1 MAIIEFLKK
10 IIKVKDNDL
19 SFLKVGDIIWARRYQ
34 TEEEKNKI
42 KKGHQISPYVIIK
55 KKLHKVYA
63 LQCTSNPHQEIK
75 WKMIYYPLGRLNYDF
90 NKNTYINCTA
100 VVELKKIQFVEMIGR
115 LSLYDLNQLKK
126 QLYILKNSTFPIRP
140 NIEDRYLNYNFT
152 VGDIILFNGNKYYIN
167 KITSKEYE
175 TYRLR
180 QHLKKGKTILIN
192 NTYYSFIFEK
202 TVILN
207 KKDKYILIDT
217 FNTGEIENI
226 DDYRNDYLSKRMIVP
241 GIPKSF
247 RVGALIEYDN
257 NMYYIYDEENN
268 YYLTYRVFAPTIYE
282 KGMAAL
288 LIKKG
293 IYYTYFNIEKIQ
305 KSNLIKYKVRRC
317 ASIEEIEYNKNIF
330 NSSKTLRN
338 KKRKELFVNKL
349 NGERKTNDFVP
360 MVILR
365 HNITGKYYLII
376 SLDNNV
382 MELVNINDLSDL
394 FYFEISETM
403 PFAYYRVM
411 DKNEFD
417 KYLKKVKEFKEVALT
432 LQR

>member
-1 MAIIEFLKK
+1 
-10 IIKVKDNDL
+10 
-19 SFLKVGDIIWARRYQ
+19 
-34 TEEEKNKI
+34 
-42 KKGHQISPYVIIK
+42 
-55 KKLHKVYA
+55 
-63 LQCTSNPHQEIK
+63 
-75 WKMIYYPLGRLNYDF
+75 MIYYPLGRLNYDF

-293 IYYTYFNIEKIQ
+293 IYYTYFNIEKI
-305 KSNLIKYKVRRC
+305 KNSNLIKYKVRRC

-417 KYLKKVKEFKEVALT
+417 KYLKKVKEFKEVVLT